1 MKQVSMKLIYW
12 AAVISAVTFVSG
24 ASLAQEQ
31 PGKLQSIPGTL
42 RAVSYDRGGEGA
54 GFHLKQAAAAPK
66 SYPIPAGGQ
75 AVELAEGDWLRYTA
89 EVGKTGQY
97 TMKFRVAHEV
107 GDDPLFIVECDG
119 HDVTG
124 IMNAPY
130 TGGLSNWVELS
141 RPAVH
146 LDAGRHQFTVKQVG
160 GTPFYLESIAFAQ
173 GGEVKPGLRPNAKK
187 WKLAWS
193 DEFNYTG
200 APNPSKWDYDIGG
213 DGWGNQE
220 LEYYTGRPENVRVEG
235 GRLIIEARRE
245 DFKENHYTSARLV
258 TRGKKQIKYGRLEV
272 SAKLPAGEGTWPAIW
287 LLGDNGKDWPGCGE
301 LDIMEHLGR
310 NPGWIHGSA
319 HSLKYF
325 FKNGNQKTSI
335 TYVPHPE
342 AGFHEYAIEW
352 YPDHIDMYVDNNKY
366 LTVTNDGT
374 GWEAWPFGDPEY
386 LILNI
391 ALGGWGGKVNDSQL
405 PARMEV
411 KYVRYYEQAE
421 GATAGAKG
429 K

>member
-1 MKQVSMKLIYW
+1 
-12 AAVISAVTFVSG
+12 
-24 ASLAQEQ
+24 
-31 PGKLQSIPGTL
+31 
-42 RAVSYDRGGEGA
+42 
-54 GFHLKQAAAAPK
+54 
-66 SYPIPAGGQ
+66 
-75 AVELAEGDWLRYTA
+75 
-89 EVGKTGQY
+89 
-97 TMKFRVAHEV
+97 
-107 GDDPLFIVECDG
+107 
-119 HDVTG
+119 
-124 IMNAPY
+124 
-130 TGGLSNWVELS
+130 
-141 RPAVH
+141 
-146 LDAGRHQFTVKQVG
+146 
-160 GTPFYLESIAFAQ
+160 
-173 GGEVKPGLRPNAKK
+173 
-187 WKLAWS
+187 
-193 DEFNYTG
+193 
-200 APNPSKWDYDIGG
+200 
-213 DGWGNQE
+213 
-220 LEYYTGRPENVRVEG
+220 VRVEG

-258 TRGKKQIKYGRLEV
+258 TRGKKPIKYGRLEV

-342 AGFHEYAIEW
+342 AAFHEYAIEW
-352 YPDHIDMYVDNNKY
+352 APDHIDMFVDNNKY
-366 LTVTNDGT
+366 LTVTNDGS